1 MSNQV
6 SEILKKLNTK
16 IDELSVDKKTAEE
29 LKKEIEKLSTLTEDS
44 DLNEQIEQLT
54 TKLDSLE
61 SHNMSLK
68 DSVYDFV
75 TSTTKT
81 LETLTKNSEG
91 TSSEDAEKLNEFLKN
106 IDKKIDKI
114 IKNKP
119 QDITGFAYDE
129 DQFKKLKEEITF
141 FQNEIETRINE
152 NFSGIEETVT
162 TVISEIR
169 NKMSDL
175 QETFEQNSEKLLTE
189 IISDVKQLKADISDV
204 SDSVRNIDNQSIF
217 NTEKNI
223 GKVIDLTKK
232 NNTDVMNELE
242 ELKTITAKSAIL
254 DAKSKEAI
262 DTFKNEL
269 AQLKANIHTQ
279 IREVLSKIVI
289 QDEIKFLCEEAI
301 TGIKNNNSETGVVR
315 KYLKDLR
322 AGDDNQ
328 VEILNEI
335 KTILTELSEYEL
347 NDNSDKIDI
356 IYENLSM
363 LNTWANSSDKII
375 ENFDNVNNRF
385 ENVTEH
391 FDEVNEHFDKVKED
405 FEDLKENIG
414 KLNEDID
421 INSDKLDIIYEN
433 LTFVNEWVKQLDKFA
448 QDIEAIKIGYES
460 EEKLSDKIDEIKEN
474 ITLIKEWNKKSD
486 ALALQ
491 IRALSVQISETE
503 STVNSQNL
511 ADMKKLFVQLSD
523 DMSNLSSRTNKMI
536 LETDKTNDTM
546 KGHIVNLQN
555 IINSLDEKTNNFGID
570 ELNNKIDDIKQISSK
585 STGFEQ
591 GLTESFIY
599 LAEWI
604 DFAGNT
610 INEIKNEVNN
620 LKLQQI
626 EQQQDQKSINNN
638 FIQIEDIVKQQNE
651 QSIRQIQYFNE
662 QNNITIQKIYE
673 NQNLQIQQLKEQNEF
688 ATQQLIAN
696 QATIQQLLKE
706 IKTEQEDNKNEQAD
720 NVTDEILQ
728 NIKNLSNLIEKNE
741 DNNQSKITEMIEDTN
756 AFIQSKTDNSEI
768 KNLLDF
774 IATQVVNMNENDTQN
789 EIFEKRLD
797 AIENKI
803 SNLEQYMAKL
813 IDYLDED

>member
-119 QDITGFAYDE
+119 QEIAGFAYDE

-279 IREVLSKIVI
+279 IREVLSKIVV

-315 KYLKDLR
+315 KYLKDLK

-328 VEILNEI
+328 VEVLNEI
-335 KTILTELSEYEL
+335 KAILLELSEYEL
-347 NDNSDKIDI
+347 NDNADKIDI

-363 LNTWANSSDKII
+363 LNNWANSSDKIT
-375 ENFDNVNNRF
+375 ENFDNVNSRF
-385 ENVTEH
+385 EN
-391 FDEVNEHFDKVKED
+391 VNEHFDNVNERFEGLQGNIGELRED
-405 FEDLKENIG
+405 FE
-414 KLNEDID
+414 

-448 QDIEAIKIGYES
+448 QDIDAIKTGYAS
-460 EEKLSDKIDEIKEN
+460 EEKLSNKIDEIKEN
-474 ITLIKEWNKKSD
+474 IALVKEWNKKAD

-491 IRALSVQISETE
+491 VRALSVQISETE

-511 ADMKKLFVQLSD
+511 SDMKKLFVQLSD

-546 KGHIVNLQN
+546 RGHIVNLQN

-570 ELNNKIDDIKQISSK
+570 ELNNKIDDIKQISTK

-620 LKLQQI
+620 LKLKQI

-638 FIQIEDIVKQQNE
+638 FVQIEDIVKQQNE
-651 QSIRQIQYFNE
+651 QSIQQLQYFNE
-662 QNNITIQKIYE
+662 QNNLTIQKIFE
-673 NQNLQIQQLKEQNEF
+673 NQNLQIQQLKEQNEI
-688 ATQQLIAN
+688 AIQQLMAQQALTQQLL
-696 QATIQQLLKE
+696 QEL
-706 IKTEQEDNKNEQAD
+706 KTEQEDNKNQTTE
-720 NVTDEILQ
+720 NSTNEILE

-741 DNNQSKITEMIEDTN
+741 DNNQTKITELLEDTN
-756 AFIQSKTDNSEI
+756 EFVQNKAYFSEI

-774 IATQVVNMNENDTQN
+774 IATQVVNMNENNTQN

-797 AIENKI
+797 NIENKI